1 MIITDTI
8 MFRWAFIS
16 CTEQVENIHGLLDV
30 DPVLAELVA
39 AMMYW
44 SVAKQAFWT
53 PSCDKFRLKSENL
66 QLILMSY
73 RYLEI
78 NTTRRVPLVEQELL
92 TLPEHLSSPSVF
104 SFMCMFYRSLFVL
117 LYFFF
122 WPLCCL
128 FFFNLQIQ
136 VTPLVSSDSCAD
148 NNGSSVRAYES
159 YCRFIIKNEEQKYH
173 AVRICFH
180 LLNY

>member
-44 SVAKQAFWT
+44 SVAEQAFWT

-136 VTPLVSSDSCAD
+136 VTPLVSSDSCSD